1 MQFANRH
8 FAVGAGDDLVSAQRA
23 TLPGP
28 SIISIEM
35 PRCRQP
41 LACMNHITSFG
52 IEPARADQ
60 HRQAYTLA
68 AAYHF
73 RAARLLNMH
82 GPASAGQLAG

>member
-1 MQFANRH
+1 LPI
-8 FAVGAGDDLVSAQRA
+8 GTSLSARV
-23 TLPGP
+23 TILCRRSVPPFPGP